1 MVLVAVD
8 AEETRAEAVAVA
20 EQLRRR
26 GIASE
31 VAPAAERFGK
41 QIRYADRR
49 GIPFVW
55 FGGRESGEVKDL
67 RSGEQTSADPAAWRP
82 PEEDRHPRVLAGP

>member
-1 MVLVAVD
+1 M
-8 AEETRAEAVAVA
+8 EPRGRHRAGGADKATVA
-20 EQLRRR
+20 EQLRHR
-26 GIASE
+26 GISCE

-55 FGGRESGEVKDL
+55 FGSRDSGEVKDL
-67 RSGEQTSADPAAWRP
+67 RSGEQTPADPGSWQP
-82 PEEDRHPRVLAGP
+82 PEEDRQPRVLTGP